1 MKYKGYIVTA
11 FLLALSA
18 CNKEDYHYPDVITDL
33 VELETDSSSNIHLI
47 RTDDGVL
54 YSPDKTIAF
63 KDSTPDSLYRVRC
76 TYLPINEGGGKA
88 TLYNVHSVISPFPKG
103 PDFFKEGI
111 KTDPVKITSIWKSGG
126 YINLHLGVLTKGGAH
141 KYHFL
146 NLGKSRNSMGKATQR
161 IQLFHSQEEDP
172 EAYTREIFLSCPLN
186 KLDLQSGDSII
197 FSINTYEGI
206 KVYTF
211 MHEKTY

>member
-1 MKYKGYIVTA
+1 MKYTSILAGALGLMALAACTNNDEVKMDQPKEALTLKVAIGNGADTR
-11 FLLALSA
+11 LAL
-18 CNKEDYHYPDVITDL
+18 L
-33 VELETDSSSNIHLI
+33 
-47 RTDDGVL
+47 
-54 YSPDKTIAF
+54 
-63 KDSTPDSLYRVRC
+63 
-76 TYLPINEGGGKA
+76 
-88 TLYNVHSVISPFPKG
+88 
-103 PDFFKEGI
+103 DFDAKEGI

-126 YINLHLGVLTKGGAH
+126 YINLHLGVLTKGRAH

>member
-1 MKYKGYIVTA
+1 
-11 FLLALSA
+11 
-18 CNKEDYHYPDVITDL
+18 
-33 VELETDSSSNIHLI
+33 
-47 RTDDGVL
+47 
-54 YSPDKTIAF
+54 
-63 KDSTPDSLYRVRC
+63 
-76 TYLPINEGGGKA
+76 
-88 TLYNVHSVISPFPKG
+88 
-103 PDFFKEGI
+103 
-111 KTDPVKITSIWKSGG
+111 
-126 YINLHLGVLTKGGAH
+126 
-141 KYHFL
+141 
-146 NLGKSRNSMGKATQR
+146 MGKATQR

>member
-63 KDSTPDSLYRVRC
+63 KDSTPDSLY
-76 TYLPINEGGGKA
+76 
-88 TLYNVHSVISPFPKG
+88 NVHSVISPFPKG

-126 YINLHLGVLTKGGAH
+126 YINLHLGVLTKGRAH